1 VNDTRGSYPATEKHR
16 KTNGDV
22 VKKAAVMMLM
32 LFAAGPA
39 HSQVRRRMPSLVE
52 PSTWISGG
60 IGLFNGNGVN
70 DGSTNSSWDFG
81 NATTPQYR
89 LAIEQV
95 VGRSTSIGA
104 ATTYTH
110 VPFTYLGSEGCGEC
124 AAHLDMVTLGATIR
138 YGAGPGL
145 HQVLEG
151 TAGVVDYMN
160 LKRDVDKTKLPP
172 TGGNVDP
179 YFVFGYGFGYTFNP
193 QMEISIVQDFGLGLH
208 ERDGLTSEDSNTL
221 RQRTLRLNFRYG
233 TGNRATRKNRPAH

>member
-1 VNDTRGSYPATEKHR
+1 
-16 KTNGDV
+16 
-22 VKKAAVMMLM
+22 MILM
-32 LFAAGPA
+32 LFAATPA
-39 HSQVRRRMPSLVE
+39 SSQVRRRMPVEIE

-89 LAIEQV
+89 LALEQV
-95 VGRSTSIGA
+95 VGRNVSIGA

-110 VPFTYLGSEGCGEC
+110 VPFTYRGSDGCGEC
-124 AAHLDMVTLGATIR
+124 SAHLDMFTAGATIR
-138 YGAGPGL
+138 YGGGLGL

-151 TAGVVDYMN
+151 TAGIVDYMN
-160 LKRDVDKTKLPP
+160 LKRDVGKTKLPP

-179 YFVFGYGFGYTFNP
+179 YFVFGYGFGYTINP
-193 QMEISIVQDFGLGLH
+193 LTEISIVQDFGLGLH
-208 ERDGLTSEDSNTL
+208 ERGGLTSEDSNTL

-233 TGNRATRKNRPAH
+233 FGNRAKGTNRPKH

>member
-1 VNDTRGSYPATEKHR
+1 VSDTRGSYPATEKPR

-22 VKKAAVMMLM
+22 VKKLALVILV
-32 LFAAGPA
+32 LSAAGTA
-39 HSQVRRRMPSLVE
+39 GAQVRRRVPQVVE
-52 PSTWISGG
+52 PSTWIDAG

-70 DGSTNSSWDFG
+70 DGNSNSSWDFG

-95 VGRSTSIGA
+95 VGRNISVGA
-104 ATTYTH
+104 TTTYTH
-110 VPFTYLGSEGCGEC
+110 VPFTYLGSDGCGQC
-124 AAHLDMVTLGATIR
+124 SAHLDMWTLGATAR
-138 YGAGPGL
+138 YGGGLGL

-151 TAGVVDYMN
+151 TVGIVDYSN
-160 LKRDVDKTKLPP
+160 LKRDQGGTQLPP
-172 TGGNVDP
+172 TGGNIDP
-179 YFVFGYGFGYTFNP
+179 YFVFGYGFGYTMNP

-233 TGNRATRKNRPAH
+233 LGNRAKAPRTRR